1 MRPID
6 SQEDNNPAIELLS
19 DLRIPEQKRV
29 LESVQEIRDAL
40 ELIKKKVISTGD
52 VIKPLITIDRH
63 IGHYHVQPLLES
75 FGIQVNDSIVSI
87 ASQEQVTQRL
97 NELKSHIFQ
106 REANEPRP
114 TVFITPPTKEM
125 KAIFT
130 KREAITG
137 QVQEVLT

>member
-6 SQEDNNPAIELLS
+6 SQEDDNPAIELLS

-40 ELIKKKVISTGD
+40 DLIKKKVISTGD

-63 IGHYHVQPLLES
+63 IGHYNVQPLLKS

-87 ASQEQVTQRL
+87 ASHEQVTQRL
-97 NELKSHIFQ
+97 NELKLHIFQ

-114 TVFITPPTKEM
+114 PVFITPPTKEM

-130 KREAITG
+130 KREAVKG